1 MRKNLSGS
9 VTVEGALVVPV
20 ILFVFGI
27 LLNMLFYYH
36 DKNIVLAVAYDTA
49 SYGSYLEEP
58 KQADLERYLKEQL
71 RGKLLFFSSIQSDIQ
86 IRAHQVLVCCT
97 AEKKG
102 MAFKETCSVNR
113 TDPQEY
119 IRQLRKI
126 QKIGEEVK
134 QSNANL
140 Y

>member
-9 VTVEGALVVPV
+9 VTVEGALVIPV

-36 DKNIVLAVAYDTA
+36 DKNVVGAVAYDTA
-49 SYGSYLEEP
+49 SYGSYQEEP
-58 KQADLERYLKEQL
+58 KEAELEQYLKEQL
-71 RGKLLFFSSIQSDIQ
+71 RGKLLFFQSIQWDIQ
-86 IRAHQVLVCCT
+86 IHSQQIWVCCI

-102 MAFKETCSVNR
+102 MMIRETSFVSR
-113 TDPQEY
+113 TEPQDY

-126 QKIGEEVK
+126 EKIGEEVTK
-134 QSNANL
+134 
-140 Y
+140 